1 MKYIKTY
8 ESFNVSETMDM
19 MFMPV
24 DPIAGAADVYK
35 DIADYL
41 GNEYEKIES
50 KLSSGIDDF
59 LEKLGNKG
67 KEALKSAERFFGKP
81 ASEITYELVK
91 NKIAPLLKQNES
103 FGDTYDKT
111 EYDGKPMDSF
121 HRLNDIKGGF
131 IQQLGQI
138 FQDVFTLSVVSLGL
152 PTAWLI
158 ELITGSTNFL
168 EMIGGAGG
176 VFIGSI
182 IAWIIVHIIRKLDM
196 MFTNWTNK

>member
-1 MKYIKTY
+1 
-8 ESFNVSETMDM
+8 
-19 MFMPV
+19 
-24 DPIAGAADVYK
+24 
-35 DIADYL
+35 
-41 GNEYEKIES
+41 
-50 KLSSGIDDF
+50 
-59 LEKLGNKG
+59 
-67 KEALKSAERFFGKP
+67 
-81 ASEITYELVK
+81 
-91 NKIAPLLKQNES
+91 
-103 FGDTYDKT
+103 
-111 EYDGKPMDSF
+111 MDSF